1 MSTVVE
7 LDLGAGHEAHVFKIN
22 GETVCVLS
30 PNVATDTRI
39 QERVRRL
46 VRGEGLECR
55 ECRGCIVGTA
65 K

>member
-7 LDLGAGHEAHVFKIN
+7 LDLGAGHEADALEVN
-22 GETVCVLS
+22 GETVCVLN
-30 PNVATDTRI
+30 PKVATDARI

-46 VRGEGLECR
+46 MEGEGRNCR

-65 K
+65 Q

>member
-7 LDLGAGHEAHVFKIN
+7 LDLGAAHEAHVFEVH

-46 VRGEGLECR
+46 VQGEGLDCR
-55 ECRGCIVGTA
+55 ACRGCIVGTA
-65 K
+65 Q